1 MTYNQL
7 WKRLTAIYNER
18 EAQAIVRTVLD
29 AVDRELYADTLLPLL
44 KAKQRTVTGRTAYE
58 RHYKLL
64 RYAIG
69 RGFDVELAKQ
79 CLDQI
84 EKDNDDDST
93 AEDEPFDSGYDF

>member
-1 MTYNQL
+1 M
-7 WKRLTAIYNER
+7 
-18 EAQAIVRTVLD
+18 
-29 AVDRELYADTLLPLL
+29 
-44 KAKQRTVTGRTAYE
+44 TGRTAYE

-69 RGFDVELAKQ
+69 RGFDIELAKQ

-84 EKDNDDDST
+84 EKDNDDDLT